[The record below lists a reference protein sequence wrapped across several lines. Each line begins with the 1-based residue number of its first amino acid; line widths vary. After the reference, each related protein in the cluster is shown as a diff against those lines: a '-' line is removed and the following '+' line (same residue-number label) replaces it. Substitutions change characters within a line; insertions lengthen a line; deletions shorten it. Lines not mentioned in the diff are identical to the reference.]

1 MNDLRQS
8 FCRMLAI
15 RLFEE
20 TIEDLFTSGAVK
32 GTTHPSSGQEAVAVG
47 VCNALQPGD
56 YVTSTH
62 RGHGHFL
69 ARGADPNRVMAE
81 LFGKATGYSRGR
93 GGSQFMADFDLGF
106 VGGNGITGGSLPTAT
121 GLALSS
127 KLRGTGKIA
136 ACFFGDGATNQ
147 GTFHE
152 SLNMAGLWNLPV
164 LFICENNAYAMSLHV
179 SKSVPI
185 EHIADRAASYGFPG
199 VVVDGNDVEAVEQA
213 TAAAAERARAL
224 EGPTLIECKTYRF
237 SGHSRGDRRVYR
249 TREEEADWA
258 GRDPIVRLEQK
269 LLSSALAN
277 AEDIARMREEA
288 ERVVSE
294 AVRFAEESPYPE
306 VDSLL
311 EGVIA

>member
-1 MNDLRQS
+1 MNNLLQS
-8 FCRMLAI
+8 FRAMLVI

-20 TIEDLFTSGAVK
+20 KVEDLFTSGAVR

-56 YVTSTH
+56 YITSTH

-81 LFGKATGYSRGR
+81 LFGKAAGYSGGR

-127 KLRGTGKIA
+127 KLRKTGKIA
-136 ACFFGDGATNQ
+136 VCFFGDGASNQ

-152 SLNMAGLWNLPV
+152 SLNMAGLWKLPV
-164 LFICENNAYAMSLHV
+164 VFVCENNRYAMSLHV
-179 SKSVPI
+179 AKSVPI
-185 EHIADRAASYGFPG
+185 ASIADRAASYGFPG
-199 VVVDGNDVEAVEQA
+199 AVVDGNDVEAVEL
-213 TAAAAERARAL
+213 AAAAAADRARAL
-224 EGPTLIECKTYRF
+224 EGPTLIECETYRI

-249 TREEEADWA
+249 TREEEAEWA
-258 GRDPIVRLEQK
+258 QRDPIVRLERK
-269 LLSSALAN
+269 LVDSGGATAQ
-277 AEDIARMREEA
+277 DIARIRSEA
-288 ERVVSE
+288 EEVVSE
-294 AVRFAEESPYPE
+294 AVRFAEEAPYPE
-306 VDSLL
+306 EDTLL
-311 EGVIA
+311 EGLIA

>member
-1 MNDLRQS
+1 MSNLLQS
-8 FCRMLAI
+8 FRTMLVI

-20 TIEDLFTSGAVK
+20 KVEDLFTSGAVR

-47 VCNALQPGD
+47 VCNALRPGD
-56 YVTSTH
+56 YITSTH

-69 ARGADPNRVMAE
+69 ARGADPNRAMAE
-81 LFGKATGYSRGR
+81 LFGKAAGYSRGR

-136 ACFFGDGATNQ
+136 VCFFGDGASNQ

-164 LFICENNAYAMSLHV
+164 LFVCENNRYAMSLHV

-185 EHIADRAASYGFPG
+185 TQIADRAASYGFPG
-199 VVVDGNDVEAVEQA
+199 TVVDGNDVEAVER
-213 TAAAAERARAL
+213 TVTSAAERARAL
-224 EGPTLIECKTYRF
+224 EGPTLIECETYRI

-249 TREEEADWA
+249 TREEEAA
-258 GRDPIVRLEQK
+258 QAERDPIVRLERR
-269 LLSSALAN
+269 LLESGEATAD
-277 AEDIARMREEA
+277 DIARIRGEA
-288 ERVVSE
+288 GEVVAE
-294 AVRFAEESPYPE
+294 AVRFAEAAPYPDE
-306 VDSLL
+306 DTLL
-311 EGVIA
+311 EGIIA